1 MNTYYILG
9 QHAHWNINKR
19 LAKKVGIEAA
29 LLLSDLISK
38 REYFIINK
46 DISITDWF
54 FNTAENI
61 EMDTLLTPHKQREA
75 IKLLIEHNFLEVK
88 LMGIPAKNHF
98 KVNDIQ
104 LLKFLTTRN
113 EEIKQQ
119 EVKNFDTNNNK
130 EQEQSN
136 FNNNN
141 KAEQKNSEL
150 PDLPPH
156 INFALRLLDENDT
169 EGVAHLEAIEYQT
182 KTKITKEQTKL
193 FRMHLVTE
201 NKNYDNFNDWV
212 RHFRNWLNTKPNV
225 KPKQEI
231 KMPYEK
237 RNQ

>member
-104 LLKFLTTRN
+104 LLKFLTTRS

-119 EVKNFDTNNNK
+119 EVKIFDTNNNK
-130 EQEQSN
+130 EEEQSN
-136 FNNNN
+136 FNNSNN
-141 KAEQKNSEL
+141 KPENDL

-225 KPKQEI
+225 KPKQETTTTLNRY
-231 KMPYEK
+231 K
-237 RNQ
+237 Q